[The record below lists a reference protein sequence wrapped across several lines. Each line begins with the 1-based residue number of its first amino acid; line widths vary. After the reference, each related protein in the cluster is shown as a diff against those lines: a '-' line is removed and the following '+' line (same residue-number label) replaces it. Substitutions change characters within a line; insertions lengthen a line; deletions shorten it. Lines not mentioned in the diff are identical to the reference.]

1 MNGTSLTNL
10 HSLWDSGMITVRLR
24 RDFHSNTSLYY
35 DHIYELMLNQT
46 SVDNDDNM
54 EQWINENINLVCSQI
69 YVDEH
74 NITMN
79 ATTNFILGEIYY
91 QKNILVIEQRLAQGG
106 RRLGALLNKLAKNR
120 PHKSSDKIC
129 SGYTV
134 LAAVLGAELIIA
146 IVVGIIIW
154 QRCKDKSSSVISFS
168 FPSRRESN
176 LVRSNQPEIV
186 ASNQLTME
194 KEC

>member
-35 DHIYELMLNQT
+35 DHIYELMRNLT
-46 SVDNDDNM
+46 SVNDDDNT
-54 EQWINENINLVCSQI
+54 EQWVNENINFVCSQI

-79 ATTNFILGEIYY
+79 ATANFTLGEIYY
-91 QKNILVIEQRLAQGG
+91 QKSIPVIERRLAQGG

-120 PHKSSDKIC
+120 PHKPSDEIC
-129 SGYTV
+129 YGYIV

-146 IVVGIIIW
+146 IVVGITIW
-154 QRCKDKSSSVISFS
+154 YRCKDKSSSVISFA
-168 FPSRRESN
+168 FTSRKESN
-176 LVRSNQPEIV
+176 
-186 ASNQLTME
+186 
-194 KEC
+194 